1 MHFGIQ
7 LAMNCFKFALC
18 SAVGRNP
25 QFDSIDGNYIPDSYK
40 NTASFARKA
49 MEKNILPYRIFT
61 TKHCS
66 LFSTLRKHEKYSK
79 SIWRNHFFLD
89 NVQMFYSL
97 QIFTCTVF
105 AVHPITPPTFSSV
118 WIRSDI
124 VHLWVVI
131 IFSLK
136 MHSTSRFLSITCC
149 SKLLFRSIVLK
160 KKIQH

>member
-124 VHLWVVI
+124 VHL
-131 IFSLK
+131 
-136 MHSTSRFLSITCC
+136 
-149 SKLLFRSIVLK
+149 
-160 KKIQH
+160 